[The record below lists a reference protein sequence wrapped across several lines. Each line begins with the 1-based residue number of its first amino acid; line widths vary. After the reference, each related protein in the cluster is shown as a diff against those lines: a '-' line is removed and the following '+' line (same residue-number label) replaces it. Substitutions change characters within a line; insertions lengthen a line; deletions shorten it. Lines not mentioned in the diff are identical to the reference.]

1 MPKLSFVTRRP
12 ARHGSAS
19 RYPARRISPT
29 PDTIRFREDVLDLN
43 MRHTYSVTLTPIESF
58 SQPRLLELIAF
69 TAQCR
74 GVPDKCWN
82 LTSHE
87 LTETLKYFFS
97 PLQMSVI
104 ESSLQSH
111 ESISLPETYD
121 ATGLAEMGYRIR
133 TEI

>member
-1 MPKLSFVTRRP
+1 
-12 ARHGSAS
+12 
-19 RYPARRISPT
+19 
-29 PDTIRFREDVLDLN
+29 
-43 MRHTYSVTLTPIESF
+43 MRHAYTVTLTPIESI

-87 LTETLKYFFS
+87 LTETLKYLFS
-97 PLQMSVI
+97 PQEMSVI
-104 ESSLQSH
+104 ERCLESR
-111 ESISLPETYD
+111 ESISLPKTYD
-121 ATGLAEMGYRIR
+121 ATSVAEMGYRIR